1 MAEKAI
7 LIDTS
12 LCTGCRS
19 CQVACKQWW
28 QLPAEETWDTE
39 KYPVGETHSY
49 QNPPDLSHITWS
61 LVRFNEE
68 RKNGDMVWRF
78 SKDQCRH
85 CAEPPC
91 QFACPV
97 PGVIVKDESGG
108 VYYNVEKCGNC
119 NKECLAYCPFDVPK
133 FDGDIRRAFKCRF
146 CIDRVQ
152 KGRSPLCV
160 KACPPGALQFGDKA
174 DMLSLAKSRVAAL
187 KAEGKLGANLY
198 PGEEY
203 NVLWVLLEDHSKCN
217 LAKEDKAKKT
227 MFARAEKNSRR
238 GFVGQM
244 LKPLGLLGMLGGLG
258 LITNRR
264 AKLDSSRNTEG

>member
-12 LCTGCRS
+12 LCTGCRG

-39 KYPVGETHSY
+39 KYPVGETYSY
-49 QNPPDLSHITWS
+49 QNPPELSHVTWT

-68 RKNGDMVWRF
+68 MKGGQVAWRF
-78 SKDQCRH
+78 SKDGCRH

-91 QFACPV
+91 QFGCPV

-108 VYYNVEKCGNC
+108 VYYNVENCGDC

-146 CIDRVQ
+146 CIDRVHN
-152 KGRSPLCV
+152 GETPICV
-160 KACPPGALQFGDKA
+160 KTCMTGALQFGDKT
-174 DMLSLAKSRVAAL
+174 DILSQAKSRVAAL
-187 KAEGKLGANLY
+187 IEDGYPNANLY
-198 PGEEY
+198 PGENF
-203 NVLWVLLEDHSKCN
+203 NVLWVLLEDHSKYS
-217 LAKEDKAKKT
+217 LAKEDKAKAT
-227 MFARAEKNSRR
+227 MFARAGESSRR
-238 GFVGQM
+238 GFVGRL
-244 LKPLGLLGMLGGLG
+244 LKPAGLLGMLGGIG
-258 LITNRR
+258 FIFNRR
-264 AKLDSSRNTEG
+264 KEVGESENRGR